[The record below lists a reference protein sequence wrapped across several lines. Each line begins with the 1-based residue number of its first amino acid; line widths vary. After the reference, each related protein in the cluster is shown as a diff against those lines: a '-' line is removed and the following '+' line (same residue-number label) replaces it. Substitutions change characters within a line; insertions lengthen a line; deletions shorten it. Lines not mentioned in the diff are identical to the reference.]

1 MSKLKDLIK
10 SPHIQIALATGISII
25 VMAYFSKKVLP
36 EPIGYLPNAIPP
48 FFMVIYEA
56 VQEKYKKRRIS
67 QVRYWIA
74 AIFLSTII
82 IIAFYM
88 FL

>member
-1 MSKLKDLIK
+1 MTKFKDLMK

-36 EPIGYLPNAIPP
+36 EPIGYLPTAIPP

-56 VQEKYKKRRIS
+56 IQEKYKNHRIS
-67 QVRYWIA
+67 RARYWVT
-74 AIFLSTII
+74 AIFLSTILI
-82 IIAFYM
+82 IVIYM